1 MVRISKIKDGIPA
14 FVKDYLELK
23 DTDDLIWD
31 ENLQDGVKFFRVIKK
46 DADATITTEWIKIS

>member
-46 DADATITTEWIKIS
+46 DADATTSSE

>member
-31 ENLQDGVKFFRVIKK
+31 ENLQDGVKFLRVIKK
-46 DADATITTEWIKIS
+46 DANATNSE